1 MADEPLNSQI
11 CEELVRL
18 LRIQRHDF
26 INHIQVI
33 HAMLQ
38 LGRSEKAIQYIE
50 DLAKDPSLLS
60 DALSQHVK
68 KAECKEKNNP
78 VKF

>member
-1 MADEPLNSQI
+1 MANESSEDNQV
-11 CEELVRL
+11 CEELLRL

-38 LGRSEKAIQYIE
+38 LGRTEKAMKYIE
-50 DLAKDPSLLS
+50 DLAKDPCLLS
-60 DALSQHVK
+60 DAVCLHIKQT
-68 KAECKEKNNP
+68 ECRGT
-78 VKF
+78 VHRV